1 MRRNRLITYPIGNAD
16 CNLIQT
22 ADGRL
27 IAVDYA
33 AVAGGEPDDLR
44 IDLPGALRQD
54 IGPGRE
60 IDVLV
65 LTHLD
70 MDHFKGASEFFHLD
84 HSPRHQGA
92 SRIRVRELWVP
103 AAVIVEE
110 GLEGEARVIQQEAR
124 FRLRNGSGIRV
135 FSHARALDRWMRR
148 EGLDPKSRAS
158 LITSAG
164 TCVPG
169 FSLARDGLEVF
180 VHAPFAEA
188 AESSREIERN
198 STSIVL
204 HLTFDDGDRPTRVFL
219 GADIE
224 CEDLAKIV
232 FNSERSGNHD
242 RLLHDIA
249 KLPHHLSY
257 GSLSRDK
264 GARETRPLD
273 LVRKFYEQ
281 YGLLGEHLI
290 GSSKV
295 VEPGATEGPPHP
307 EAARYYRRVAEGKR
321 GMFVVTME
329 YPSKSAPDRLI
340 LEIGPSGVSIVESPT
355 HGTTRRVTAPVVLV
369 PGSPGPPPHPRVQ
382 PPERPSKPW
391 AEIRPTGGNLGS
403 PGDRPPREA
412 SPDRSAF
419 LKSNRLDLLQLLAG
433 QIARV
438 QERHPNLSLIW
449 QERVGLAVT
458 GFLGFSMNF
467 GEVNVVDQYRLEIW
481 IPDNYP
487 DTIPIVFE
495 LDGKIPRSY
504 GHFML
509 FGNLCLGAPI
519 DVLRRFAENPTLIRF
534 IEDLVVPYLASWS
547 HFRDHGRSPFGELAH
562 GARGLLD
569 FYGDEFDTN
578 RISTLGLLAHL
589 ADGSPKEVRRC
600 PCGSGRPIEHCH
612 ATVLRQLQPHMHQT
626 FDDELKG
633 MIAWARE
640 THLKLPRWAVPAKFR
655 EERRMAKAKRNL
667 N

>member
-1 MRRNRLITYPIGNAD
+1 M
-16 CNLIQT
+16 
-22 ADGRL
+22 
-27 IAVDYA
+27 
-33 AVAGGEPDDLR
+33 
-44 IDLPGALRQD
+44 
-54 IGPGRE
+54 
-60 IDVLV
+60 
-65 LTHLD
+65 
-70 MDHFKGASEFFHLD
+70 
-84 HSPRHQGA
+84 
-92 SRIRVRELWVP
+92 
-103 AAVIVEE
+103 
-110 GLEGEARVIQQEAR
+110 
-124 FRLRNGSGIRV
+124 
-135 FSHARALDRWMRR
+135 
-148 EGLDPKSRAS
+148 
-158 LITSAG
+158 
-164 TCVPG
+164 
-169 FSLARDGLEVF
+169 
-180 VHAPFAEA
+180 
-188 AESSREIERN
+188 
-198 STSIVL
+198 
-204 HLTFDDGDRPTRVFL
+204 
-219 GADIE
+219 
-224 CEDLAKIV
+224 
-232 FNSERSGNHD
+232 
-242 RLLHDIA
+242 
-249 KLPHHLSY
+249 
-257 GSLSRDK
+257 
-264 GARETRPLD
+264 
-273 LVRKFYEQ
+273 
-281 YGLLGEHLI
+281 
-290 GSSKV
+290 
-295 VEPGATEGPPHP
+295 
-307 EAARYYRRVAEGKR
+307 
-321 GMFVVTME
+321 
-329 YPSKSAPDRLI
+329 
-340 LEIGPSGVSIVESPT
+340 
-355 HGTTRRVTAPVVLV
+355 
-369 PGSPGPPPHPRVQ
+369 
-382 PPERPSKPW
+382 
-391 AEIRPTGGNLGS
+391 
-403 PGDRPPREA
+403 
-412 SPDRSAF
+412 
-419 LKSNRLDLLQLLAG
+419 
-433 QIARV
+433 